1 MWSGHS
7 PWAQLQ
13 STYHLPVLYTS
24 FLLLN
29 QFISIHINFL
39 IFYFNSGLNH
49 RPQLNWVQSHTNTT
63 MYKWKIWI
71 LIYKLMVCII
81 GRNPI
86 CLFRV
91 GNRSYEFK
99 TPWLAYDLTIYD
111 VSLLSVHESIMIYI
125 LGMSILLSLLSP
137 ISDFRLI
144 EALVERWSSTWW
156 FHWNWGSFSNPIAA
170 TYILS

>member
-7 PWAQLQ
+7 PWEQLQ

-49 RPQLNWVQSHTNTT
+49 RLQLNWVQRHTNTT

-156 FHWNWGSFSNPIAA
+156 FHWN
-170 TYILS
+170 

>member
-1 MWSGHS
+1 MNSSPYIEKKHYWTRTYLYSVKDVLEDRVTRPKLWHTSLWSGHS

-13 STYHLPVLYTS
+13 NTYHLPVLYTS

-99 TPWLAYDLTIYD
+99 MPWLAYDLTIYD

-125 LGMSILLSLLSP
+125 RVVN
-137 ISDFRLI
+137 FTQF
-144 EALVERWSSTWW
+144 A
-156 FHWNWGSFSNPIAA
+156 
-170 TYILS
+170 